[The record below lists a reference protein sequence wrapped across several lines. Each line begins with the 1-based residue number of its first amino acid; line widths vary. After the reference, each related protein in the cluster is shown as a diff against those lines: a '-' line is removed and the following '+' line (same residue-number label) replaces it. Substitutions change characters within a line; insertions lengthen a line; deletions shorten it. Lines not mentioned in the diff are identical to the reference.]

1 MFINMSKYYLGI
13 DLGGTDIK
21 VGVIDEDYKILAKHV
36 VSTLSDRSID
46 DVIADMAAAGKAA
59 VKMAGLMES
68 DIVHVGVGVPGTVN
82 SRTNEIVFAN
92 NIGWRNVDFI
102 PLFQKYWNIPAYLG
116 NDADAAVLAEVY
128 AGVAKDYD
136 NVILL
141 TLGTGVGGGFVFDKK
156 LFTGNGLGTEPGH
169 IIIVVDGEQCT
180 CGSRGCFEA
189 YASVTGLIRDAKLTL
204 TKFPDSLLNKLCSGD
219 TSKINGRMIFDAL
232 NQSDEAT
239 SIVVERYVKYLGT
252 GIASLCNALRP
263 QAVILGGGVCN
274 AGEALFEPVRKVVES
289 LVYFTDYG
297 GLPPIIKAEL
307 GNDAG
312 LIGAALF
319 GVDRE

>member
-1 MFINMSKYYLGI
+1 MSKYYLGI

-21 VGVIDEDYKILAKHV
+21 VGVINDEYKIVAKHV
-36 VSTLSDRSID
+36 IPTLSDRSVGE
-46 DVIADMAAAGKAA
+46 VIADMAAAGKKA
-59 VKMAGLMES
+59 VEMAGLSES
-68 DIVHVGVGVPGTVN
+68 DIEHVGVGIPGTVN
-82 SRTNEIVFAN
+82 SRTNEVVFAN

-102 PLFQKYWNIPAYLG
+102 PLFQKHWNIPAFLG
-116 NDADAAVLAEVY
+116 NDADAAALAEVY

-169 IIIVVDGEQCT
+169 IIIIMDGEQCT

-189 YASVTGLIRDAKLTL
+189 YASVTGLIRDTVMTMK
-204 TKFPDSLLNKLCSGD
+204 KYPDSLLHKLCD
-219 TSKINGRMIFDAL
+219 NDNSKINGRMIFEAL
-232 NQSDEAT
+232 KQKDEMAE
-239 SIVVERYVKYLGT
+239 IVVERYANYLGT

-274 AGEALFEPVRKVVES
+274 AGEPLFEPVRKVVAS
-289 LVYFTDYG
+289 LVYFTDNG

-319 GVDRE
+319 GLGR

>member
-1 MFINMSKYYLGI
+1 MSKYYLGI

-21 VGVIDEDYKILAKHV
+21 VGVINDEYKIVAKHV
-36 VSTLSDRSID
+36 IPTLSDRSVGE
-46 DVIADMAAAGKAA
+46 VIADMAAAGKKA
-59 VKMAGLMES
+59 VEMAGLSES
-68 DIVHVGVGVPGTVN
+68 DIEHVGVGIPGTVN
-82 SRTNEIVFAN
+82 SRTNEVVFAN

-102 PLFQKYWNIPAYLG
+102 PLFQKHWNIPAFLG
-116 NDADAAVLAEVY
+116 NDADAAALAEVY

-169 IIIVVDGEQCT
+169 IIIIMDGEQCT

-189 YASVTGLIRDAKLTL
+189 YASVTGLIRDTVMTMK
-204 TKFPDSLLNKLCSGD
+204 KYPDSLLHKLCD
-219 TSKINGRMIFDAL
+219 NDNSKINGRMIFEAL
-232 NQSDEAT
+232 KQKDGMAE
-239 SIVVERYVKYLGT
+239 IVVERYANYLGT

-274 AGEALFEPVRKVVES
+274 AGEPLFEPVRKVVAS
-289 LVYFTDYG
+289 LVYFTDNG

-319 GVDRE
+319 GLGR

>member
-1 MFINMSKYYLGI
+1 MSKYYLGI

-21 VGVIDEDYKILAKHV
+21 VGVINEEYRILAKHV
-36 VSTLSDRSID
+36 ISTLSDRTVEE
-46 DVIADMAAAGKAA
+46 VIADMAGAGKKA
-59 VKMAGLMES
+59 VEMAGLS
-68 DIVHVGVGVPGTVN
+68 PDDISHVGVGVPGTVN

-102 PLFQKYWNIPAYLG
+102 PLFQKHWNIPAFLG
-116 NDADAAVLAEVY
+116 NDADAAALAEVY
-128 AGVAKDYD
+128 AGVAKDYE

-189 YASVTGLIRDAKLTL
+189 YASVTGLIRDAKMTMV
-204 TKFPDSLLNKLCSGD
+204 KYPDSLLHKLCEGD

-232 NQSDEAT
+232 NKKDEAA

-252 GIASLCNALRP
+252 GVASLCNALRP

-274 AGEALFEPVRKVVES
+274 AGEPLFEPVRKVVES
-289 LVYFTDYG
+289 LVYFTDNG

-319 GVDRE
+319 GLGR